1 MICIANQWT
10 GFYIIGIS
18 GMKALNFPTTF
29 KFANIKHLFLWMILE
44 TDKIIIDQKIFGQ
57 LLPKYLKNSSVDNF
71 QIILMWFSNRLRHSH
86 CLLLIMGTWK
96 EAVDNKKV
104 VGPILTELSKSLDY
118 NLSLSTH
125 RKITCLWTVFSCLKI
140 DTVIPPKPKAG
151 KKVQYVL

>member
-1 MICIANQWT
+1 
-10 GFYIIGIS
+10 
-18 GMKALNFPTTF
+18 
-29 KFANIKHLFLWMILE
+29 MILE